1 MNRHQKTLSCCRWSF
16 LPFTA
21 MSFAILAGLWTSTLT
36 AWGAD
41 QELSPTQESGAT
53 FEVQK
58 ILDVPYYQGPDVHK
72 GKHRLDLYLPRN
84 QKDFPVI
91 FFVHGGAWL
100 HGDKSGMFRIGIYGH
115 MGTYW
120 AKHGVGMVVTN
131 YRLSPGVTHPEH
143 IKDVAR
149 AFAWTYKNIS
159 QYGGRPDQIFVSGHS
174 AGGHLVALLAT
185 DDTYLK
191 AEGLTL
197 SAIKGAMPVSGVYSI
212 PARDHFYDPMFGTN
226 PKIRGEASPLSH
238 ARPDAPPFLI
248 IYGEN
253 DFALCGKD
261 PSESFCAALKAK
273 KCPARALEIKD
284 RNHVTILLKAGT
296 EGDPVPKAM
305 REFME
310 QQIKQVVM
318 SNE

>member
-1 MNRHQKTLSCCRWSF
+1 MNRHQKTLSCRHWSF
-16 LPFTA
+16 LLLTA
-21 MSFAILAGLWTSTLT
+21 VSLAGLCGPLSMT

-41 QELSPTQESGAT
+41 QELSPAQESAAT

-58 ILDVPYYQGPDVHK
+58 ILDVPYYQGPDADKVKHK
-72 GKHRLDLYLPRN
+72 LDLYLPRN
-84 QKDFPVI
+84 HKDFPVI
-91 FFVHGGAWL
+91 FFVHGGGWL
-100 HGDKSGMFRIGIYGH
+100 HGDKSGMFRIGIYSN

-120 AKHGVGMVVTN
+120 AKHGVGMVVAN

-149 AFAWTYKNIS
+149 AFAWTHKNIS
-159 QYGGRPDQIFVSGHS
+159 QYGGRADQIFVSGHS

-185 DDTYLK
+185 DDDYLK

-197 SAIKGAMPVSGVYSI
+197 QAIRGAIPMSGVYSI
-212 PARDHFYDPMFGTN
+212 PARDPFYNPMFGTN

-248 IYGEN
+248 IYAEN
-253 DFALCGKD
+253 DLAMCGKEA
-261 PSESFCAALKAK
+261 SENFCAALKAK
-273 KCPARALEIKD
+273 KCPARALEVND
-284 RNHVTILLKAGT
+284 RNHVSILLKAGI

-305 REFME
+305 REFIE
-310 QQIKQVVM
+310 QQIHQKQARR
-318 SNE
+318 